1 MATISSGIMFDSN
14 AFNLKEIPLTAI
26 RPEINGLLV
35 SNEQAVCAFQTI
47 RDQVIFTNKRLF
59 VANVKGITGK
69 KVAYFSYP
77 FSKVQYFGIET
88 AGLMDIDCELLLA
101 FNGHFVTLV
110 LTVAASDAKLGI
122 DAIDLLV
129 EGRAHACG
137 TLLPDDMGL
146 QLRPAAFH

>member
-101 FNGHFVTLV
+101 FNDGNMLTLDFKSTVDIRKISSLIAEYV
-110 LTVAASDAKLGI
+110 L
-122 DAIDLLV
+122 
-129 EGRAHACG
+129 
-137 TLLPDDMGL
+137 
-146 QLRPAAFH
+146 

>member
-35 SNEQAVCAFQTI
+35 SNEQTVCAFQTI

-101 FNGHFVTLV
+101 FNDGNMLTLDFKSNVDIRKISSLIAEYV
-110 LTVAASDAKLGI
+110 L
-122 DAIDLLV
+122 
-129 EGRAHACG
+129 
-137 TLLPDDMGL
+137 
-146 QLRPAAFH
+146 